1 MKTSGGAVARRLPE
15 QAGSDEHQN
24 RARDVQVHPHCV
36 ENCRN
41 SGDNASVWRGDGA
54 LHKVTGDVSSFTPR
68 KQRVPAG
75 PRAWSLHEAAILRTV
90 LYSSLFEYPLTL
102 DELRRS
108 LLQCAQSE
116 ADILRTYA
124 ASPRLQQSIELRDGV
139 FFPKGRSAWLGQRRR
154 REVRSLAFLRRHE
167 PLLRVIAALPF
178 VRLVALSGSLAV
190 LNADRRAD
198 LDLFVITKGRHAWMT
213 TLLVV
218 TLSKLVGR
226 RRIVCLNFVM
236 SDERM
241 TVEQTDLFTANQM
254 IHLRPV
260 AGRETYDAFLR
271 ANPFVLRFY
280 PNFDPAAVESP
291 LAIRMSATAERIKR
305 AAEALLGGPSRALE
319 AASRACYG
327 RYLRWRAVSW
337 VSPEQVRLS
346 PSCLKLHTRSH
357 RKSIL
362 DRFDTICREAFDSWR
377 AAESEERQQEERI
390 AL

>member
-1 MKTSGGAVARRLPE
+1 
-15 QAGSDEHQN
+15 
-24 RARDVQVHPHCV
+24 V
-36 ENCRN
+36 ERCRN
-41 SGDNASVWRGDGA
+41 NDGKTGRWRGDSA
-54 LHKVTGDVSSFTPR
+54 PHHVTADVSSFTPR
-68 KQRVPAG
+68 KQRQLSVTRP
-75 PRAWSLHEAAILRTV
+75 WSLHEAAILRTV

-108 LLQCAQSE
+108 LLQCTQSE

-139 FFPKGRSAWLGQRRR
+139 FFPRGCSAWLGQRRR
-154 REVRSLAFLRRHE
+154 REIRSLAFLRRQE
-167 PLLRVIAALPF
+167 SLLRVIAALPF
-178 VRLVALSGSLAV
+178 VRLIALSGSLAV

-218 TLSKLVGR
+218 LLSKLVGR

-241 TVEQTDLFTANQM
+241 TVEQNDLFTANQI

-260 AGRETYDAFLR
+260 AGLDTYHAFLR
-271 ANPFVLRFY
+271 ANPFVQRFY

-291 LAIRMSATAERIKR
+291 LTIQLSGAASRVKR
-305 AAEALLGGPSRALE
+305 VAEALLGGPSRAVE
-319 AASRACYG
+319 AASRALYG

-337 VSPEQVRLS
+337 MSPDQVRLS

-357 RKSIL
+357 RRSIL
-362 DRFDTICREAFDSWR
+362 ERFDTICREAFDSWQ
-377 AAESEERQQEERI
+377 AAETEARPQEKRI